1 MRPGKLKA
9 FIALPFR
16 DKLFF
21 LDAVLLLSIS
31 KMVVLTLPFKKVA
44 PYLGTV
50 NGPIDER
57 LDSLQSAKA
66 ERVKLFVQMAAGNV
80 PFKSVCLDQAM
91 AAMLLLR
98 RFKIPSNL
106 CLGVKP
112 NDKERKLDAHAWV
125 ECGGQILVGG
135 RRSLQYKKVAHFAN
149 SPKQAISY
157 TGL

>member
-1 MRPGKLKA
+1 MKAGKLKT
-9 FIALPFR
+9 FIALPLR

-44 PYLGTV
+44 PYLGKV
-50 NGPIDER
+50 NSPIDNR
-57 LDSLQSAKA
+57 LDSLQTAKA

-91 AAMLLLR
+91 AGMLLLR

-106 CLGVKP
+106 CLGVKR
-112 NDKERKLDAHAWV
+112 NDKEQKLDAHAWI
-125 ECGGQILVGG
+125 ECGGRILIGG
-135 RRSLQYKKVAHFAN
+135 QRSLQYTKVAHFAN